1 MLTYLLCNG
10 CCFEIMFAQQTLS
23 LSLMLAFIF
32 FPQEGLYDPK
42 LHSKWTW
49 SVGGI
54 RIAIIGD
61 TEKDN
66 VFLEMLEHR
75 RSSRRLSSSLEANIC
90 TEKLKRR
97 LSSRRLSSTLV
108 LATEVVGF
116 DEITMRPPKFR
127 RLSSNGSLT
136 IIHRETLWQDSTRDS
151 LKRRVTN

>member
-1 MLTYLLCNG
+1 
-10 CCFEIMFAQQTLS
+10 
-23 LSLMLAFIF
+23 MLAFIF

-61 TEKDN
+61 TEEDN
-66 VFLEMLEHR
+66 VSPEMLEHR

-97 LSSRRLSSTLV
+97 LSSQRRLSSRRLSSTLV

-116 DEITMRPPKFR
+116 DEITMRPPKF
-127 RLSSNGSLT
+127 
-136 IIHRETLWQDSTRDS
+136 
-151 LKRRVTN
+151 